1 MALKR
6 TRAPWPYDF
15 LPVVDDFSVA
25 SADVRDGELLADD
38 FVYSGGNVSPELSWK
53 GFPKETKGFAVTCY
67 DPDAPT
73 ASGWWHWIVLG
84 IPAGVTSLPRDAGRA
99 DGTGLPEGAFH
110 VRNDYGTADYGG
122 AAPPPG
128 DHPHRYLFAVHALDT
143 DALGVGADIT
153 PAVAGFNLTAH
164 TIARA
169 VITPVFQL

>member
-15 LPVVDDFSVA
+15 LPPVGEFGVT

-38 FVYSGGNVSPELSWK
+38 HVHSGGNVSPELSWQ
-53 GFPKETKGFAVTCY
+53 GFPRDTRGFAVTCF

-73 ASGWWHWIVLG
+73 GSGWWHWIVLG
-84 IPAGVTSLPRDAGRA
+84 IPAGVTSLARDAGRA

-143 DALGVGADIT
+143 DALGVDGGIT

-169 VITPVFQL
+169 VITPVYQQ

>member
-15 LPVVDDFSVA
+15 LPAVGEFSVA
-25 SADVRDGELLADD
+25 SPDVRDGELLADD
-38 FVYSGGNVSPELSWK
+38 FVFGGGNVSPELSWK
-53 GFPKETKGFAVTCY
+53 GFPKETEGFAVTCF

-84 IPAGVTSLPRDAGRA
+84 VPAEVTSLPRDAGRA
-99 DGTGLPEGAFH
+99 DGKGLPEGAFH

-122 AAPPPG
+122 AAPPAG

-143 DALGVGADIT
+143 GALGVDASIT

-169 VITPVFQL
+169 VITPAFQL